1 MREDDPRSVKLVNLG
16 QQTSEDDIRQALS
29 RFGNIL
35 RIKIPEDPNRKKRYG
50 FAIVGFDSEAPVQRL
65 LEEKEI
71 TVGIVCL
78 AIEKATI
85 RRMEKRNDGDAKAA
99 FTNLTRQKQ

>member
-1 MREDDPRSVKLVNLG
+1 M
-16 QQTSEDDIRQALS
+16 
-29 RFGNIL
+29 
-35 RIKIPEDPNRKKRYG
+35 
-50 FAIVGFDSEAPVQRL
+50 QRL